1 MDFYAETEKR
11 KEKHLGAISELAYR
25 RYLAS
30 RSIQEGEKLIAQLD
44 QEIAEHEAAV
54 READQ
59 AQRNFNSYLAV
70 KEAALTTDQLAQA
83 IEDGQKQGE
92 MPGDMEDQRKNKE
105 KRK

>member
-11 KEKHLGAISELAYR
+11 KQDHLGKIGELAYR
-25 RYLAS
+25 RQLAS
-30 RSIQEGEKLIAQLD
+30 KAIEDNETLIAELD
-44 QEIAEHEAAV
+44 QEIAAREAAL

-83 IEDGQKQGE
+83 IRDGGK
-92 MPGDMEDQRKNKE
+92 DS
-105 KRK
+105 